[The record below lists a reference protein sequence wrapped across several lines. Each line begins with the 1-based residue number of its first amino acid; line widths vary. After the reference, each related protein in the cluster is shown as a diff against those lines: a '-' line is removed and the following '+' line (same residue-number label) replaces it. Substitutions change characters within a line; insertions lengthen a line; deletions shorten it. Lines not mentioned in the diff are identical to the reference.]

1 MRMGRAHH
9 VASMPRLLTLI
20 VVLTVVVGRV
30 ACAQSWPD
38 AAPGQVIGVPV
49 YDPAAKRYFAL
60 MHISAE
66 PWSGMWDKVAEAARR
81 QSYKGV
87 RGRLAIVDSIEVH
100 DFLLRTFRPSH
111 YQYIWIGLRY
121 LCRAKKLEWS
131 DGRIFQP
138 GSFQAWDPKW
148 KQDIYVCSDRN
159 NANEWAPVA
168 YSPQFRWI
176 AKGLHKGYDWYF
188 VEFPTGHP

>member
-1 MRMGRAHH
+1 MRMGRAGQLL
-9 VASMPRLLTLI
+9 ASVCRLLILA
-20 VVLTVVVGRV
+20 VVLAAIGRV
-30 ACAQSWPD
+30 AYAQSWPD
-38 AAPGQVIGVPV
+38 AAPGQVIGIPV
-49 YDPAAKRYFAL
+49 YDPATKRYFAL
-60 MHISAE
+60 MHISSE

-81 QSYKGV
+81 QSYNGV
-87 RGRLAIVDSIEVH
+87 HGRLAIVDNIGVH
-100 DFLLRTFRPSH
+100 EFLLRTFHPSQ

-138 GSFQAWDPKW
+138 GEFQAWDRKW

-159 NANEWAPVA
+159 NANDWAPIA

-176 AKGLHKGYDWYF
+176 AKGSHKGYDWYF
-188 VEFPTGHP
+188 IEFPTGHP

>member
-1 MRMGRAHH
+1 MQARR
-9 VASMPRLLTLI
+9 
-20 VVLTVVVGRV
+20 VVGRV
-30 ACAQSWPD
+30 ICRVLILGVVLAMMGRAAYAQSWPD

-49 YDPAAKRYFAL
+49 YDPESKRYFAL
-60 MHISAE
+60 MHISSE

-87 RGRLAIVDSIEVH
+87 RGRLAVVDSIEVH
-100 DFLLRTFRPSH
+100 EFLLRTFHPSH

-121 LCRAKKLEWS
+121 LCRARKLEWS

-138 GSFQAWDPKW
+138 GSFQAWDTKW
-148 KQDIYVCSDRN
+148 KQDIYFC
-159 NANEWAPVA
+159 NESNDPNDWGPVA

-176 AKGLHKGYDWYF
+176 AKGRHKGYDWYF